1 MANAPGS
8 YYDHEDYRSDNPPK
22 AQGGGGGESAYNSN
36 IVTLEGGTSSSNGVV
51 PYIEVIYTSPSTT
64 GGESV
69 TTKTIVTGSGTDTLT
84 LNTDTVGIQTV
95 RCKVSHPTACNAPAN
110 DESIVGSTSNSAI
123 YTKTARF
130 ESISAV
136 NEQKQIL
143 KYELVQ
149 DDDSSHFVDSGDLNL
164 YLQNINLASDPGGRE
179 YRAICVYS
187 PEGNVDVEVTMAGS
201 AGVSPFIYMA
211 GEGGKCTFTYTLKEN
226 TEYMF
231 LLGGSYGVTSSI
243 GRGGAG
249 AYFYEKGKLLVACGG
264 GGGAG
269 GDNAGTNRPDGG
281 DGGGPGFVG
290 ANGQGGIGH
299 RGQGGNDH
307 FDDTSGQLPNGRE
320 GGRVELCTTGNYWSN
335 AGYSPCDDVGQQ
347 QFRTYQGT
355 IVQGSATLQRGY
367 KASGSDAGSTYG
379 YRHNGGNSSST
390 WGSMYVGGGGA
401 GARGGNAAKTH
412 QGGGGGGSGYS
423 DGSVTIISS
432 QQGGNGSLSSYAI
445 IKLS

>member
-1 MANAPGS
+1 MANAPESFYEYSVVVG
-8 YYDHEDYRSDNPPK
+8 DDPPK

-36 IVTLEGGTSSSNGVV
+36 IVTLEGGTSSANGVV

-64 GGESV
+64 GGESI

-110 DESIVGSTSNSAI
+110 EESIVGSTSNSAI

-130 ESISAV
+130 ETISSV
-136 NEQKQIL
+136 NEQKSIL
-143 KYELVQ
+143 KYELLQ

-179 YRAICVYS
+179 YRAICVYA
-187 PEGNVDVEVTMAGS
+187 PEENVDVEVIMAGS
-201 AGVSPFIYMA
+201 AGGTLGLYTP
-211 GEGGKCTFTYTLKEN
+211 GEGGQCTFRYTLKQN

-231 LLGGSYGVTSSI
+231 LLGGTYGVTSSI
-243 GRGGAG
+243 GKGGAG

-269 GDNAGTNRPDGG
+269 GDNAGTNRPTGG

-290 ANGQGGIGH
+290 ADGRGGWGH
-299 RGQGGNDH
+299 RGIGGNDH
-307 FDDTSGQLPNGRE
+307 FADSSGQLPNGRE
-320 GGRVELCTTGNYWSN
+320 GGRVELCTTGNYWLN

-355 IVQGSATLQRGY
+355 IVQGSATIQRGY
-367 KASGSDAGSTYG
+367 KASGSAAGSTYG
-379 YRHNGGNSSST
+379 YRHNGGNSDST
-390 WGSMYVGGGGA
+390 YGSIYVGGGGA
-401 GARGGNAAKTH
+401 GARGGHAAKTN

-423 DGSVTIISS
+423 DGSVTIIDS
-432 QQGGNGSLSSYAI
+432 QQGGNGSPSSYAI
-445 IKLS
+445 IKLT

>member
-1 MANAPGS
+1 MS
-8 YYDHEDYRSDNPPK
+8 K
-22 AQGGGGGESAYNSN
+22 AQGGGGGQSAYNSD
-36 IVTLEGGTSSSNGVV
+36 IVTLDGGTSAADGIA
-51 PYIEVIYTSPSTT
+51 PFIEVIYTSPSTT
-64 GGESV
+64 GGTTV
-69 TTKTIVTGSGTDTLT
+69 TTKTIVLGSGTDTLT
-84 LNTDTVGIQTV
+84 LNSNSVGIQTV

-130 ESISAV
+130 ETISAV
-136 NEQKQIL
+136 NEQKSIL

-201 AGVSPFIYMA
+201 AGGTLGLYMP
-211 GEGGKCTFTYTLKEN
+211 GEGGQCTFRYTLKQN

-231 LLGGSYGVTSSI
+231 LLGGTYGVTSSI
-243 GRGGAG
+243 GKGGAG

-269 GDNAGTNRPDGG
+269 GDNAGTNRPTGG
-281 DGGGPGFVG
+281 NGGGPGFVG
-290 ANGQGGIGH
+290 ADGQGGWGH
-299 RGQGGNDH
+299 LGIGGNDH
-307 FDDTSGQLPNGRE
+307 FADSSGQLPNGRE
-320 GGRVELCTTGNYWSN
+320 GGRVELCTTGNYWLN

-367 KASGSDAGSTYG
+367 KASGSAAGSTYG

-390 WGSMYVGGGGA
+390 YGSIYVGGGGA
-401 GARGGNAAKTH
+401 GARGGHAAKSN
-412 QGGGGGGSGYS
+412 QGGGGGGSGYT
-423 DGSVTIISS
+423 DGSVTIIDS
-432 QQGGNGSLSSYAI
+432 QQGGNGSPSSYAT
-445 IKLS
+445 IKLT